1 MTELRQAR
9 LSWREKL
16 GYGSGDFGFNLY
28 WTTMASFLA
37 AFYTDVFGISAAA
50 AGTMLFVT
58 RIVDAITD
66 PIMGAV
72 ADRTRSPF
80 GKFRP
85 YLLLAGVPLAAAG
98 VATFTTPD
106 WSDGAKM
113 VWAYSTYTI
122 LMICYTVV
130 NTPYSA
136 LSGVMTARS
145 QDRTSLISI
154 RFLFAFVGGAL
165 VNKFTLPLVEAL
177 GQGDAGLGWQ
187 RTLALYGA
195 IACAVFIVTFAATRE
210 RIAPPEGTNSTP
222 LADLKD
228 LLANRPWL
236 LLFALAM
243 TIMVTIT
250 VRGGS
255 AYYYFSYYLE
265 RPDLLPDYLLC
276 QMLAYAVGALLA
288 PIMTRFMEKARL
300 LTLLMSIVSLL
311 SVLYYFLPKDM
322 IWAAFALNILISL
335 ALGPKSPLTWSMYAD
350 TADFNEY
357 TRGRRATA
365 MTFAAATFAQKVGGS
380 LGAAGMLWVLAA
392 IGYAANEAQSGAS
405 VQGIIMLQTLIPGA
419 FAFLAIWICRAYP
432 LTDEQLDLIQG
443 ELQRHDH

>member
-1 MTELRQAR
+1 
-9 LSWREKL
+9 
-16 GYGSGDFGFNLY
+16 
-28 WTTMASFLA
+28 
-37 AFYTDVFGISAAA
+37 
-50 AGTMLFVT
+50 
-58 RIVDAITD
+58 
-66 PIMGAV
+66 
-72 ADRTRSPF
+72 
-80 GKFRP
+80 
-85 YLLLAGVPLAAAG
+85 
-98 VATFTTPD
+98 
-106 WSDGAKM
+106 
-113 VWAYSTYTI
+113 
-122 LMICYTVV
+122 
-130 NTPYSA
+130 SA

-236 LLFALAM
+236 LLFDLAM